1 MPFGGFCPLP
11 LRLGGSDL
19 EGWAPNQH
27 ARMCADITA
36 VRRTSPF
43 AIVGFTLAGGIVEIN
58 SYRAQHSIAL
68 FDAPYP
74 SAPGPGTTITFNWQ
88 TVYSSPYDE
97 QLAVNF
103 INATGTVHG
112 PTAGRLI
119 VDTITPSTIVVTPV
133 RRDTGATL
141 DARCTL
147 VVY

>member
-27 ARMCADITA
+27 ARMSADITA

-58 SYRAQHSIAL
+58 SYRAQHSISL

-74 SAPGPGTTITFNWQ
+74 TGATTITFNWQ
-88 TVYSSPYDE
+88 TVYSSPYGV

-119 VDTITPSTIVVTPV
+119 VNTVTPSTIVVTPV